1 MQNPLI
7 HLRPFSALLVLLLI
21 LLASTLIFTAL
32 ALVSGLA
39 FFPEEVVYGGADA
52 IDHPL
57 ALSWLRLNQLIS
69 QVGVFVLPPLL
80 LAMLL
85 YGLKGIGEGL
95 GLRTKSPFRS
105 WMAGILFLFAAI
117 PFVNV
122 LMEWNMALHLPES
135 LQALEN
141 WLREQE
147 ETANALSQFF
157 LDDASLQGLL
167 LNILIVVLMPA
178 FGEELLFRAGF
189 QPLFIRWLR
198 NPHLGI
204 FLAALFFSALHL
216 QFFGFFPRL
225 LLGLVLGYA
234 YYWTRNLWIPVLM
247 HLINNLT
254 IVLVSWASAR
264 NWIRFDESALTDSA
278 SVYALIPATLLLFL
292 AVYWLLQDKKRSLS

>member
-52 IDHPL
+52 IDHPR

-95 GLRTKSPFRS
+95 GLRTKSPSRS
-105 WMAGILFLFAAI
+105 WMAGIIFLFAAI

-135 LQALEN
+135 MQALEA

-147 ETANALSQFF
+147 ETANALSQVF
-157 LDDASLQGLL
+157 LDDASLQGLF

-234 YYWTRNLWIPVLM
+234 YYWTRNLWIPVVM

-264 NWIRFDESALTDSA
+264 NWISFDESALTGSA
-278 SVYALIPATLLLFL
+278 SIYALVPAALLLFL
-292 AVYWLLQDKKRSLS
+292 AVYRLIQDKRGSLS